1 MENVFFHLLDMS
13 ATGSFII
20 LAVIL
25 LRFVFRKTP
34 KWLVCVLWV
43 IVAVRLVCPIS
54 LESEISVLPPSD
66 NIYI

>member
-13 ATGSFII
+13 ATDSFII

-25 LRFVFRKTP
+25 LRFVFRKAP

-54 LESEISVLPPSD
+54 LESETSVLPRSD
-66 NIYI
+66 NICI

>member
-13 ATGSFII
+13 ATGNFII

-25 LRFVFRKTP
+25 LRFVLRKAP

-54 LESEISVLPPSD
+54 LESDISVLPRSD

>member
-13 ATGSFII
+13 ATDSFII

-25 LRFVFRKTP
+25 LRFVFRKAP

-54 LESEISVLPPSD
+54 LESETSVLPQSD